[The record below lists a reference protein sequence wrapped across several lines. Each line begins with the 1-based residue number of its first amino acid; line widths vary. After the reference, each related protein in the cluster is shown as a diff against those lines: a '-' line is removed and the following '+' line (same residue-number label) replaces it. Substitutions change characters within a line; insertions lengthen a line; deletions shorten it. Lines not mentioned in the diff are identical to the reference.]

1 MVFNLIL
8 ITGVPG
14 VGKTT
19 IFKKIAD
26 DLKSLKV
33 PIVGFYTEEV
43 RNGLGGR
50 VGFDIVTFDGDRGIL
65 ARPSKTSELASFK
78 RLHKLSRY
86 SVDIES
92 LDQISGPILTSN
104 NTDPLLLIDEIGKME
119 LFSTLFQD
127 RIRKITNDLRI
138 GKRMLIATI
147 PITSRHS
154 SDIIENLRK
163 IDNCQVFEITKTNR
177 NTIYPDIM
185 SSVRKMLGI

>member
-19 IFKKIAD
+19 IFRKIAD
-26 DLKSLKV
+26 DLQGMKV
-33 PIVGFYTEEV
+33 PIMGFYTEEV

-50 VGFDIVTFDGDRGIL
+50 VGFDLVTFDGQRGIL
-65 ARPSKTSELASFK
+65 ARPSKTSALASFK

-92 LDQISGPILTSN
+92 LDQIALPILSSN
-104 NTDPLLLIDEIGKME
+104 NIDPLLMIDEIGKME
-119 LFSTLFQD
+119 LFSTQFQD
-127 RIRKITNDLRI
+127 RIIKITEDLRL
-138 GKRMLIATI
+138 GRRCMIATI

-154 SDIIENLRK
+154 NNIIENLRK
-163 IDNCQVFEITKTNR
+163 IDDCAVFEITKANR
-177 NTIYPDIM
+177 NSIYPEIM
-185 SSVRKMLGI
+185 SAVRRMLGI